1 MYSFKVSLGPTQL
14 LSKCRLFESSP
25 SFSLGFVLIGT
36 RRSRNNNRAREK
48 LATLRI
54 NLEAKN
60 LLPELL
66 KKLEIHQV
74 ESSSLKHHLIIR
86 KVQPSE
92 ISVPFRTKEKRTK
105 ALVPYD
111 GIGRRLF

>member
-1 MYSFKVSLGPTQL
+1 MYSFKVSLEPTQL

-25 SFSLGFVLIGT
+25 CFSLGFVLIGT

-66 KKLEIHQV
+66 KKLEVHQV
-74 ESSSLKHHLIIR
+74 EIVETLPYNQESAALGNFR
-86 KVQPSE
+86 
-92 ISVPFRTKEKRTK
+92 SV
-105 ALVPYD
+105 AN
-111 GIGRRLF
+111 

>member
-1 MYSFKVSLGPTQL
+1 M
-14 LSKCRLFESSP
+14 SKCRLFESSP

-54 NLEAKN
+54 NLDAKN

-74 ESSSLKHHLIIR
+74 ASASLKHHLIIG

-92 ISVPFRTKEKRTK
+92 FSVPWRTKEKRTK

>member
-1 MYSFKVSLGPTQL
+1 MYSSKVSLEPTQL

-36 RRSRNNNRAREK
+36 KRSRNNNRAREK

-74 ESSSLKHHLIIR
+74 ASSLLKDYLIIR

-92 ISVPFRTKEKRTK
+92 VSVPWRIREKRTK

>member
-1 MYSFKVSLGPTQL
+1 M
-14 LSKCRLFESSP
+14 
-25 SFSLGFVLIGT
+25 GFVLIGT

-48 LATLRI
+48 LATLKI
-54 NLEAKN
+54 NLDAKN

-66 KKLEIHQV
+66 KKLEVHQV
-74 ESSSLKHHLIIR
+74 ASASLKHYLIIR